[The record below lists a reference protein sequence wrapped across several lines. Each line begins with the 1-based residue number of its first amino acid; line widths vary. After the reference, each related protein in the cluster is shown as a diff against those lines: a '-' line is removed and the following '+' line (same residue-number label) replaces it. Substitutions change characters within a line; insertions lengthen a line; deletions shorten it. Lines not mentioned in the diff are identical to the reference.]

1 MIIGDRGLQLGRG
14 WQPAGRQAAQLE
26 TQHIKQQ
33 RRTRGD
39 RGHDVGPD
47 GVGEQRG
54 APGEHVLTP
63 QPGVRPVIK
72 PGSRADL
79 GKDCPGG
86 CGNIAVP
93 GVTGDLAQRGIVLAA
108 PEKLDQTGKVGIGQ
122 PVYSGAAPIGE
133 PAQQRVHVRWRGGF
147 SIHWRQRRAK
157 G

>member
-26 TQHIKQQ
+26 TQHIEQQ

-108 PEKLDQTGKVGIGQ
+108 PKKLDQTGKVGIVQ
-122 PVYSGAAPIGE
+122 PVYIGAAPVGE
-133 PAQQRVHVRWRGGF
+133 PAHQRGQVSWRGGF
-147 SIHWRQRRAK
+147 SIHRRQRRAK